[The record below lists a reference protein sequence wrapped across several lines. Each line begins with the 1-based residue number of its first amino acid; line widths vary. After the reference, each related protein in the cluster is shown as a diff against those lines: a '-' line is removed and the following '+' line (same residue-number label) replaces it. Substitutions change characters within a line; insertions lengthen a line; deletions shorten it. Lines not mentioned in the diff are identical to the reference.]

1 MKQLSD
7 PHNSLSLVGGLL
19 MQGGL
24 LSGSEAGGCC
34 GEEVIWKRRTRQWNF
49 ACAVVRRNIENH
61 FSEEVK

>member
-1 MKQLSD
+1 MAPLMKQLSD

-34 GEEVIWKRRTRQWNF
+34 GEEVIWKRRTR
-49 ACAVVRRNIENH
+49 
-61 FSEEVK
+61 